1 MSRSVLCNA
10 QNVQNRSLRHV
21 PALDAMKF
29 AHYVDLSM
37 FYQPSGDWFGDLH
50 REGLRAGAYG
60 FEVEPLLSPLSG
72 GLAF

>member
-1 MSRSVLCNA
+1 
-10 QNVQNRSLRHV
+10 
-21 PALDAMKF
+21 MKF

-50 REGLRAGAYG
+50 REGLRVGAYG